1 MNRINKLF
9 KRLKKQKK
17 KALITYITAGYPDL
31 EATKKLILKLTESGA
46 DLIEL
51 GIPFSDPLA
60 DGTTIQRASQRS
72 LLKGTNITSILRMAR
87 SVRHAVE
94 TPFVFM
100 TYYNPILH
108 YGIKKFIKDS
118 KASGADGVIVPDLP
132 PEEAK
137 ELIEISKKEDFSVI
151 FLAAPTSTKNR
162 LKIISAKSTGFI
174 YYVTLTG
181 VTGARKELPA
191 DIVQHVKSLKKITK
205 KPVCV
210 GFGISSPDQAKK
222 ASKMADG
229 IIVGSAIIKIIEK
242 NIGKKDLYKKVTA
255 FVRNL
260 AKTVHGA

>member
-31 EATKKLILKLTESGA
+31 GATKKLILKLAESGA

-60 DGTTIQRASQRS
+60 DGTTIQRASQQS
-72 LLKGTNITSILRMAR
+72 LLKGTNIISILRMVR
-87 SVRHAVE
+87 SVRRAVE

-137 ELIEISKKEDFSVI
+137 ELIDFSKKEDFSVI
-151 FLAAPTSTKNR
+151 FLVAPTSTKNR
-162 LKIISAKSTGFI
+162 LRIIAARSTGFI
-174 YYVTLTG
+174 YYVSLTG
-181 VTGARKELPA
+181 VTGARKKLPT

-210 GFGISSPDQAKK
+210 GFGISNPDQAKK
-222 ASKMADG
+222 VSKTADG
-229 IIVGSAIIKIIEK
+229 IIIGSAVIKIIEK
-242 NIGKKDLYKKVTA
+242 NSKSTLYEKVGNFIRSLKKAID
-255 FVRNL
+255 
-260 AKTVHGA
+260 